1 MKTLKLGVLGTGSLG
16 KNHAR
21 IYSELAQAGMIEFAG
36 IYDVLESSA
45 KTVSKQLGGVHIFS
59 SIEDLIDHCDAVS
72 VVTPTTT
79 HYELSRRL
87 LEEGKHVLVEKPM
100 CDHAAQAYDL
110 VRLAK
115 NNKCLLQVGHV
126 ERFNP
131 VFGFLQ
137 KAASDPRFIETH
149 RLSPYPARSTDIGVA
164 LDLLIHDIDVVL
176 AFVKS
181 PVVHVDAV
189 GIPVL
194 SDSEDI
200 VNARVNFANGCVAN
214 MTASRV
220 SPDRMR
226 KIRVFSGGNSPCYI
240 SLDYREQKGFLYRMA
255 RQDEKESSIFK
266 KLLAASSSSIVSE
279 FAGKRIVR
287 EPAPIEKEEP
297 LKMELQSFIE
307 CVKIHH
313 APVVSGESAC
323 KALDLAF
330 EITHQIME
338 KMTGIKIS

>member
-1 MKTLKLGVLGTGSLG
+1 
-16 KNHAR
+16 
-21 IYSELAQAGMIEFAG
+21 
-36 IYDVLESSA
+36 
-45 KTVSKQLGGVHIFS
+45 
-59 SIEDLIDHCDAVS
+59 
-72 VVTPTTT
+72 
-79 HYELSRRL
+79 
-87 LEEGKHVLVEKPM
+87 
-100 CDHAAQAYDL
+100 
-110 VRLAK
+110 
-115 NNKCLLQVGHV
+115 
-126 ERFNP
+126 
-131 VFGFLQ
+131 
-137 KAASDPRFIETH
+137 
-149 RLSPYPARSTDIGVA
+149 
-164 LDLLIHDIDVVL
+164 
-176 AFVKS
+176 
-181 PVVHVDAV
+181 
-189 GIPVL
+189 
-194 SDSEDI
+194 
-200 VNARVNFANGCVAN
+200 

-338 KMTGIKIS
+338 KMKGIKIS